1 MEDRGTSAGS
11 ALEGTAVKILQ
22 INKLYH
28 PVVGGIETI
37 VRQTAEGINNTG
49 GFTVDVLVCNDRFKT
64 TTGTIRGVF
73 VTRASSIGKFY
84 SMPVSIRFISLLKK
98 MWRRYDVLH
107 VHLPFP
113 LGELALWLIKPK
125 TRIVVTYHSD
135 IVRQRLI
142 SSALSWLHT
151 WVLGHAESIAVS
163 NPNIIESSQLLKNF
177 KTKCTVIPFGV
188 DTNRFN
194 PPTYP
199 PDGYP
204 APLEK
209 TNPSYPPLEKANPSY
224 PPLEKGGEGG
234 FEVSFPP
241 FSKELRNAKERIERI
256 QGDYGKRIVLFVGR
270 LVYYKGVEYLIR
282 AMKGIDARLVIIGEG
297 PLKQKLLDEVRDN
310 GLVPAVTFL
319 PYQPQDELADY
330 YRAASVFVLP
340 SIYKSEAFGIT
351 IIEAMACGLPVI
363 STELGTGTSY
373 ANQDGRT
380 GFVVPP
386 RDTDAIHGA
395 LIRLLSDTAVLSKMG
410 RAAAERVRTEFTMER
425 MLNGYKKLYTNMHD
439 E

>member
-1 MEDRGTSAGS
+1 MEDRGTPAASTP
-11 ALEGTAVKILQ
+11 EGTAVKILQ

-28 PVVGGIETI
+28 PVVGGIETV
-37 VRQTAEGINNTG
+37 VRQIAEGINDTG
-49 GFTVDVLVCNDRFKT
+49 GVTVDVLVCNDRFKT
-64 TTGTIRGVF
+64 TTGTIRGVS
-73 VTRASSIGKFY
+73 VTRASSIGIFF
-84 SMPVSIRFISLLKK
+84 SMPVSLRFISLLKK
-98 MWRRYDVLH
+98 MWRRYDVVH

-163 NPNIIESSQLLKNF
+163 NPNIIESSHLLKNF

-194 PPTYP
+194 PPTHP

-204 APLEK
+204 APLEGA
-209 TNPSYPPLEKANPSY
+209 NSLYPPLG
-224 PPLEKGGEGG
+224 KGGEGG
-234 FEVSFPP
+234 FEVSPP
-241 FSKELRNAKERIERI
+241 FSNELRSAKERIERI

-297 PLKQKLLDEVRDN
+297 PLRQKLLNEVRDN
-310 GLVPAVTFL
+310 GLESAVTFL
-319 PYQPQDELADY
+319 PYRPQDELADY
-330 YRAASVFVLP
+330 YRASSVFVLP

-386 RDTDAIHGA
+386 RDSDAIHGA

-410 RAAAERVRTEFTMER
+410 RAAVERVRTEFTMER
-425 MLNGYKKLYTNMHD
+425 MLNGYKKLYTRMHD

>member
-49 GFTVDVLVCNDRFKT
+49 GFTVDVLACNDRFKT
-64 TTGTIRGVF
+64 TTGTIQGVS
-73 VTRASSIGKFY
+73 VTRASSIGIFF
-84 SMPVSIRFISLLKK
+84 SMPVSIRFISLLNK

-107 VHLPFP
+107 IHLPFP
-113 LGELALWLIKPK
+113 LGELALWLIRPK

-163 NPNIIESSQLLKNF
+163 NPNIIESSHLLKNF

-188 DTNRFN
+188 DTKMLN
-194 PPTYP
+194 PDSGT
-199 PDGYP
+199 P
-204 APLEK
+204 AKQE
-209 TNPSYPPLEKANPSY
+209 E
-224 PPLEKGGEGG
+224 
-234 FEVSFPP
+234 
-241 FSKELRNAKERIERI
+241 I
-256 QGDYGKRIVLFVGR
+256 QKSYGKRIVLFVGR

-297 PLKQKLLDEVRDN
+297 PLKQKLLNEVRDN
-310 GLVPAVTFL
+310 GLEAAVTFL
-319 PYQPQDELADY
+319 PYRPQDELADY

-380 GFVVPP
+380 GYVVPP
-386 RDTDAIHGA
+386 RDSDAIHRA
-395 LIRLLSDTAVLSKMG
+395 LIRLLSDNTELSNMG
-410 RAAAERVRTEFTMER
+410 KAAFARVRTGFTMES